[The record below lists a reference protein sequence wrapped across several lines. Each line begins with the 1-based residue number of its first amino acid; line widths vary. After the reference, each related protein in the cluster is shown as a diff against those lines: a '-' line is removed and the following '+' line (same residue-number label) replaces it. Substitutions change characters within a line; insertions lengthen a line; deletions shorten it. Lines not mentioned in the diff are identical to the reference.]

1 MVTVLVIVVLA
12 GLGVALFEILSSRR
26 SRQADTRAQLDAL
39 SRVVEPQRRREE
51 RDIDRPHVTGE
62 IDGDAGPE
70 D

>member
-1 MVTVLVIVVLA
+1 MVTVLVIVVLV

-39 SRVVEPQRRREE
+39 SRVVEPQQRREE
-51 RDIDRPHVTGE
+51 RDIDRPHVTRE